1 MTPSAAAT
9 GPPAAATR
17 DELRRLLVDGLKARQ
32 DAECAVLAE
41 RPHMSTPQTSG
52 IGDPIKGT
60 VRRTGPKSTAGCASL
75 RCASVDGARGTSDTS
90 SKSKARGISANNSP
104 IASDGT
110 AAAVCISSLWNTPQM
125 SELADRATDVAAR
138 IAELQG
144 HL

>member
-1 MTPSAAAT
+1 
-9 GPPAAATR
+9 
-17 DELRRLLVDGLKARQ
+17 
-32 DAECAVLAE
+32 
-41 RPHMSTPQTSG
+41 MSTPQTSG

-60 VRRTGPKSTAGCASL
+60 LRPTGPNSTAGCASL

-90 SKSKARGISANNSP
+90 SKSNARGMSANSSP
-104 IASDGT
+104 IASDDT
-110 AAAVCISSLWNTPQM
+110 VAAVCIISLWNTPRM